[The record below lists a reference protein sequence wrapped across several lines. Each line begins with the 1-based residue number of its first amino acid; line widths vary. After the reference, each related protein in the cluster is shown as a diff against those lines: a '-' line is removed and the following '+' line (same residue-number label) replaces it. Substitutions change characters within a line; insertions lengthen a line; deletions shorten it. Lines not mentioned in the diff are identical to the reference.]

1 MKQYTDDDV
10 NAYAAAKNYA
20 PGTLLWA
27 PNVPLE
33 EDAFRG
39 GNATGPQTNFLR
51 FSDITKERSRE
62 GRIPDEEH
70 GDWVIKPGQGISLFI
85 KQKIPAGML
94 YIGPPGGE
102 GVPSKG
108 EFKKQ
113 FDPRAETSWWR
124 IEKGQTIPP
133 GLQLVF
139 DGVPPGHCT
148 LTVERPMTVKA
159 FLELVALVHF
169 EFAGTQLYGTPK

>member
-10 NAYAAAKNYA
+10 NAYAATKNYA

-27 PNVPLE
+27 ANVPLE

-39 GNATGPQTNFLR
+39 GNATGPLTNFLR
-51 FSDITKERSRE
+51 FSDLTKERKRE

-70 GDWVIKPGQGISLFI
+70 GDWVVNPGQGISLLI
-85 KQKIPAGML
+85 KQKIPAGMI

-102 GVPSKG
+102 GVPSTG

-113 FDPRAETSWWR
+113 FDPRATTSWWK
-124 IEKGQTIPP
+124 IEQGQNIPS